1 MISKSE
7 LKEKLRKSAIGMVI
21 GGNIV
26 FIYIFYRT
34 FFSHNQ
40 KLIITINDYGE
51 AIIEAY
57 LVFPLLILSCL
68 YLIYEIW
75 IE

>member
-7 LKEKLRKSAIGMVI
+7 LKEKLRKSAIGMVV

-26 FIYIFYRT
+26 LLFIFYKT
-34 FFSHNQ
+34 FFSYNQ

-51 AIIEAY
+51 ALVEAY
-57 LVFPLLILSCL
+57 LVFPLLIFSCL